1 MLEVME
7 KGSRSGCSDQQTL
20 THFESIETY
29 TYTLQGNGTV
39 TPFAGNMDDYTEAV
53 LSEMAECTVSAD
65 GKFRLQAV
73 EGASRSDAL
82 GQKSSNGAKGTL
94 KYHELKSDGGEI
106 EVGKGEAEE
115 SD

>member
-1 MLEVME
+1 MIRL
-7 KGSRSGCSDQQTL
+7 K
-20 THFESIETY
+20 HIP
-29 TYTLQGNGTV
+29 YTLQGNGTV

-82 GQKSSNGAKGTL
+82 GQKSSNGVKGTL
-94 KYHELKSDGGEI
+94 QHDELQSDADVD
-106 EVGKGEAEE
+106 EVGSETEE
-115 SD
+115 SE